1 MTKRRRGFAR
11 AASSLAVLLGAFAGP
26 MAIAAESSPES
37 LAESEYASDHVLVKL
52 NPGIA
57 AESVLAG
64 EEREEP
70 VDGWLS
76 VPVPDGHALEDF
88 VAELTSTPGV
98 ETVELDRVVQIEP
111 IQWVALDHHPPVAV
125 DDPDHDLQW
134 HLDAVQTQSAWAEST
149 GGDMV
154 VAVLDTG
161 VSQGGEDLDC
171 HTFVS
176 PYNAIAGQAGAAAA
190 TDDHGHGTHIAGTVA
205 QCTDNGVG
213 VAGVAFDVSLM
224 PVKVLNSTGSGVL
237 SDIAEGIE
245 WARTHGADV
254 INLSLGCHGCDHPM
268 IDEAI
273 AAAVAEGVV
282 IVAAAGNSNASS
294 IFYPARHPD
303 VIAVGATDFRNLRA
317 PYSNRGSDLDLVA
330 PGGDNLR
337 DDNADGFADGVLQ
350 ETFCS
355 LGPSS
360 CPDSV
365 DGSTGWAYYFIDGTS
380 MATAHVSGA
389 AAILLSA
396 HPDVDREV
404 LRLALQRTTLDL
416 GPGGFDTSYGHGLI
430 QIHYAL
436 DFDLER
442 PVWGDDAALL
452 VDRYGETSLTF
463 SWGGATDNVSV
474 TGYQLRLRGSDGL
487 EVAARAATV
496 TGLSPASPYVFEVLA
511 RDEVGNWSDP
521 LVAVV
526 QTAQAFTD
534 TPGHIFY
541 DDILWMSGTDVTRG
555 CNPPANDRFCPD
567 DSVTRGQIA
576 AFVVRALGLSEID
589 HPGFVDVPG
598 GSTFATDIGKLAT
611 AGITTGCNPPSNDR
625 FCANDPVTRGQIA
638 GFLVRALALSEI
650 GHPGFV
656 DVPSGSTF
664 ATDIVK
670 LATAGITRGCNPP
683 ANDRFCPE
691 DPVTRGELAAL
702 IHRGMAATDLG
713 MG

>member
-1 MTKRRRGFAR
+1 MTKRRGGFAR
-11 AASSLAVLLGAFAGP
+11 TASSLAVLLGVSAP
-26 MAIAAESSPES
+26 MAIAAEPIPES
-37 LAESEYASDHVLVKL
+37 GGESPHVSDHVLVKL
-52 NPGIA
+52 ESDMA
-57 AESVLAG
+57 AESVVAG
-64 EEREEP
+64 QEREEP

-76 VPVPDGHALEDF
+76 VPVPDGQALEDF
-88 VAELTSTPGV
+88 VGELTSMAGV
-98 ETVELDRVVQIEP
+98 DTVELDRVVQIEP
-111 IQWVALDHHPPVAV
+111 IRWVALDHHPPVSV

-134 HLDAVQTQSAWAEST
+134 HLDAIQTQSAWAEST

-161 VSQGGEDLDC
+161 VSRGGEDLDC
-171 HTFVS
+171 HAFVS
-176 PYNAIAGQAGAAAA
+176 PYNAITGQAGAVAA

-213 VAGVAFDVSLM
+213 VAGVAFGVGLM
-224 PVKVLNSTGSGVL
+224 PVKVLNSNGSGVL

-254 INLSLGCHGCDHPM
+254 INLSLGCHGCDHPI

-282 IVAAAGNSNASS
+282 IVAAAGNSNATS

-303 VIAVGATDFRNLRA
+303 VIGVGATDFRNLRA

-350 ETFCS
+350 ETFCN

-389 AAILLSA
+389 AAILLGA

-404 LRLALQRTTLDL
+404 LRLALQQTALDL
-416 GPGGFDTSYGHGLI
+416 GTGGFDASYGHGLL
-430 QIHYAL
+430 QIHDAL
-436 DFDLER
+436 TFDLER
-442 PVWGDDAALL
+442 PVWGDDAAL
-452 VDRYGETSLTF
+452 VVEHYGETSLTL
-463 SWGGATDNVSV
+463 SWGRATDNEAV
-474 TGYQLRLRGSDGL
+474 TGYHLRLTGSDGL
-487 EVAARAATV
+487 MVGDRSASITW
-496 TGLSPASPYVFEVLA
+496 LSPASQYVFEVLA

-521 LVAVV
+521 LQAVV
-526 QTAQAFTD
+526 QTSQAFMD
-534 TPGHIFY
+534 TPGHTFY

-567 DSVTRGQIA
+567 DPVTRGQMA
-576 AFVVRALGLSEID
+576 AFLVRTLGLSEIGQ
-589 HPGFVDVPG
+589 PGFVDVPA
-598 GSTFATDIGKLAT
+598 GSTFAADIGKLAT
-611 AGITTGCNPPSNDR
+611 AGT
-625 FCANDPVTRGQIA
+625 
-638 GFLVRALALSEI
+638 
-650 GHPGFV
+650 
-656 DVPSGSTF
+656 
-664 ATDIVK
+664 
-670 LATAGITRGCNPP
+670 TRGCNPP
-683 ANDRFCPE
+683 ANDRFCPDDAVTRAQAAALLVRALALTENDHLGFVDVPAGSTFTE
-691 DPVTRGELAAL
+691 DIGRLATAGITRGCNPPLNDRFCPEEPVTRGELAAL
-702 IHRGMAATDLG
+702 MYRGMTTAVLA